1 MERAIR
7 KVAVIGAGSM
17 GSGIAA
23 QVANGGVPVLLLDI
37 AGPGEDRAATA
48 RAGVERQL
56 KAQGFMDPSAAKLV
70 RVGCIED
77 DLAAVADA
85 DWIVEAV
92 VEDLAVKRRLFA
104 RLDTLRK
111 PGAVVSSNTST
122 IPLAQLT
129 EGASDA
135 FRRDFVITHFFNP
148 PRHMRLM
155 ELVAGPDTA
164 PEAVALVRDAAETV
178 LGKTVVDCRDTPAFI
193 ANRLGCHWMSVAAI
207 EALRHGLTVEQAD
220 AVAGAP
226 FGVPRTGIFG
236 LLDLVGIDL
245 VPLVWGSLLGA
256 LPDDDAHHRHDLT
269 AEPLIRRLIAEGR
282 IGRKA
287 KGGFYRLAPG
297 GKTREA
303 LDLATGE
310 YRPQAE
316 ASANRDLAALIGQ
329 EDAAGRYAW
338 AVLSH
343 TIAYS
348 ATVAGEIADDVA
360 AIDTAMRLGYG
371 WAEGPFA
378 LADRVGCAAIAG
390 RLAAEGREVPPL
402 LAAAAA
408 AAQGGFYRRAAHGR
422 ETRATTGAWTPV
434 RRQSG
439 VLDLAEAKER
449 GPRFA
454 GNGSASVWDLGD
466 GVACLEFHTKMNAID
481 QGILAMVA
489 EAAERVPAEFR
500 ALVLYNDNPRAFSAG
515 ANLGYFTERLEAED
529 FAALERF
536 VEQGQTAFRALKHAA
551 IPVVGAPAGLAV
563 GGGCEVLLHC
573 DAIQAHAET
582 YIGLVELKV
591 GIVPGWRGTAELLLR
606 WGRRTD
612 RPAGPEGTA
621 EAAFATIA
629 GARITGSALEARA
642 LGYLRPE
649 DGITMGRDR
658 LLGDA
663 KAKALALAESYRPP
677 GVGSVTLPGPAGR
690 HALQAIIQGWRQDGR
705 AGPHDELVADWLA
718 GVCCGGREAGPQNP
732 VDEDA
737 LAGLEREA
745 LSALIREPATR
756 ARIRHMLDTGKP
768 LRN

>member
-1 MERAIR
+1 MKRAIR

-23 QVANGGVPVLLLDI
+23 QFANGGVPVLLLDV
-37 AGPGEDRAATA
+37 AGPEDDRAAPA

-56 KAQGFMDPSAAKLV
+56 KAQGFMDPSAAELV
-70 RVGCIED
+70 SVGSIDD

-104 RLDTLRK
+104 RLDALRK

-155 ELVAGPDTA
+155 ELVAGPGTA
-164 PEAVALVRDAAETV
+164 PETAALVRDAAETV

-256 LPDDDAHHRHDLT
+256 LPADDAHHRHDLT

-297 GKTREA
+297 SKAREA
-303 LDLATGE
+303 LDLASGE
-310 YRPQAE
+310 YRPQAD
-316 ASANRDLAALIGQ
+316 AAVNRDLAALIRQ

-338 AVLSH
+338 AVLSN
-343 TIAYS
+343 TITYTA
-348 ATVAGEIADDVA
+348 AVAEEIADDVA

-378 LADRVGCAAIAG
+378 LADRVGCAAIAD
-390 RLAAEGREVPPL
+390 RLAAEGRDVPPL

-408 AAQGGFYRRAAHGR
+408 EGGFHRRTAAGR
-422 ETRATTGAWTPV
+422 ETRTTAGAWTPV
-434 RRQSG
+434 RRPPG
-439 VLDLAEAKER
+439 VLDLGEMKER

-515 ANLGYFTERLEAED
+515 ADLGYFVGRLEAED

-536 VEQGQTAFRALKHAA
+536 VEQGQAAFRALKHAA

-591 GIVPGWRGTAELLLR
+591 GIIPGWRGTAELLLR
-606 WGRRTD
+606 WGRRSD
-612 RPAGPEGTA
+612 RPAGPEGTSQ
-621 EAAFATIA
+621 AAFETIA

-663 KAKALALAESYRPP
+663 KAKAVALAEGYRPP
-677 GVGSVTLPGPAGR
+677 DVGSVTLPGPAGR
-690 HALQAIIQGWRQDGR
+690 EALQAIVRGWRQDGR
-705 AGPHDELVADWLA
+705 ASPHDELVADRLA
-718 GVCCGGREAGPQNP
+718 GVCCGGAETNPQTP

-737 LAGLEREA
+737 LAALEREA
-745 LSALIREPATR
+745 ISALIREPATR

>member
-1 MERAIR
+1 MERTVR

-23 QVANGGVPVLLLDI
+23 QFANGGVPVLLLDV
-37 AGPGEDRAATA
+37 AGPEEDRAAPA
-48 RAGVERQL
+48 RAGVERQV
-56 KAQGFMDPSAAKLV
+56 KAQGFMDPSAAALV
-70 RVGCIED
+70 EVGSIED

-92 VEDLAVKRRLFA
+92 VEDLEVKRRLFA
-104 RLDTLRK
+104 RLDALRK
-111 PGAVVSSNTST
+111 PGAAVSSNTST
-122 IPLAQLT
+122 IPLTRLT
-129 EGASDA
+129 EGASEA
-135 FRRDFVITHFFNP
+135 FRRDFLITHFFNP

-155 ELVAGPDTA
+155 ELVAGPGTA
-164 PEAVALVRDAAETV
+164 PETATLVRDTAERV

-256 LPDDDAHHRHDLT
+256 LPADDAHHRHDLT

-297 GKTREA
+297 SKAREA

-310 YRPQAE
+310 YRPQAD
-316 ASANRDLAALIGQ
+316 AAANRDLAALIRQ

-338 AVLSH
+338 AVLSNS
-343 TIAYS
+343 IAYT
-348 ATVAGEIADDVA
+348 AAVAGEIADDVA

-378 LADRVGCAAIAG
+378 LADRVGCAAIAD

-408 AAQGGFYRRAAHGR
+408 EGGFYRRSAAVR
-422 ETRATTGAWTPV
+422 ETRSTTGAWTTV
-434 RRQSG
+434 RRPPG
-439 VLDLAEAKER
+439 VLDLAEVKER

-481 QGILAMVA
+481 RGILAMVA

-515 ANLGYFTERLEAED
+515 ANLGYFVERLEAEE

-536 VEQGQTAFRALKHAA
+536 VEQGQAAFRALKHAA

-591 GIVPGWRGTAELLLR
+591 GIIPGWRGTAELLLR
-606 WGRRTD
+606 WGRRSD
-612 RPAGPEGTA
+612 RPDSPMSTA
-621 EAAFATIA
+621 QAAFGTIA

-663 KAKALALAESYRPP
+663 KAKALELSEGYRPP
-677 GVGSVTLPGPAGR
+677 GPGSVILPGPAGR
-690 HALQAIIQGWRQDGR
+690 EALQAIVRGWRE
-705 AGPHDELVADWLA
+705 AGQASPHDVLVADWLA
-718 GVCCGGREAGPQNP
+718 GTCCGGPEAGPQTP
-732 VDEDA
+732 IDEDA
-737 LAGLEREA
+737 LAALEREA

>member
-1 MERAIR
+1 MERAVS

-23 QVANGGVPVLLLDI
+23 QFANGGVPVLLLDV
-37 AGPGEDRAATA
+37 ASPGEDRAAPA
-48 RAGVERQL
+48 RAGVDRQL

-70 RVGCIED
+70 SVGCIEN

-104 RLDTLRK
+104 RLDGLRK

-129 EGASDA
+129 EGASES

-155 ELVAGPDTA
+155 ELVAGPGTA
-164 PEAVALVRDAAETV
+164 PETAALVREAAGTL

-256 LPDDDAHHRHDLT
+256 LPPVDAHHRHDLT

-297 GKTREA
+297 SKAREA

-316 ASANRDLAALIGQ
+316 ASANRDLAALIRQ

-338 AVLSH
+338 AVLSNS
-343 TIAYS
+343 IAYT
-348 ATVAGEIADDVA
+348 AAVAGEIADDVA

-378 LADRVGCAAIAG
+378 LADRVGCAAIAD

-408 AAQGGFYRRAAHGR
+408 QGGFHRRAADGR

-434 RRQSG
+434 RRPPG
-439 VLDLAEAKER
+439 VLDLAEVKER

-481 QGILAMVA
+481 RGILAMVA

-500 ALVLYNDNPRAFSAG
+500 ALILYNDNPRAFSAG
-515 ANLGYFTERLEAED
+515 ANLGYFVERLEAED

-536 VEQGQTAFRALKHAA
+536 VEQGQAAFRALKHAA

-621 EAAFATIA
+621 QTAFGTIA
-629 GARITGSALEARA
+629 GARVTGSALEART

-663 KAKALALAESYRPP
+663 KAKALALAGSYRPP

-690 HALQAIIQGWRQDGR
+690 EALQAIVQDWRQDGR
-705 AGPHDELVADWLA
+705 ASQHDEVVADWLA
-718 GVCCGGREAGPQNP
+718 GVCCGGPGAGPQSP

-737 LAGLEREA
+737 LAGLEQEA

>member
-1 MERAIR
+1 MEGTIR
-7 KVAVIGAGSM
+7 KAAVIGAGSM

-23 QVANGGVPVLLLDI
+23 QFANGGVPVLLLDV
-37 AGPGEDRAATA
+37 AGPGEDRAAPA
-48 RAGVERQL
+48 RAGLERQL
-56 KAQGFMDPSAAKLV
+56 KAQGFMAPSAANLV
-70 RVGCIED
+70 SVGCIED

-92 VEDLAVKRRLFA
+92 VEDPEIKRRLFA
-104 RLDTLRK
+104 RLDGLRK
-111 PGAVVSSNTST
+111 PGAAVSSNTST

-129 EGASDA
+129 EGASEA
-135 FRRDFVITHFFNP
+135 FRRDFLITHFFNP

-155 ELVAGPDTA
+155 ELVAGPGTA
-164 PEAVALVRDAAETV
+164 PETAALVRDAAERV

-207 EALRHGLTVEQAD
+207 EALHHGLTVEQAD

-256 LPDDDAHHRHDLT
+256 LPPEDAHHRHDPT

-297 GKTREA
+297 SKAREA

-316 ASANRDLAALIGQ
+316 ATANRDLAALIRQ

-338 AVLSH
+338 AVLSNS
-343 TIAYS
+343 IAY
-348 ATVAGEIADDVA
+348 AAAVAGEIADDVA

-378 LADRVGCAAIAG
+378 LADRVGCAAIAD
-390 RLAAEGREVPPL
+390 RLAEEGRDVPPL

-408 AAQGGFYRRAAHGR
+408 EGGFHRRGAAGR
-422 ETRATTGAWTPV
+422 ETRTTAGAWTTV
-434 RRQSG
+434 RRPQAMP
-439 VLDLAEAKER
+439 DLAEVKER

-515 ANLGYFTERLEAED
+515 ANLGYFVERLEAED

-536 VEQGQTAFRALKHAA
+536 VDQGQAAFRALKHAA

-591 GIVPGWRGTAELLLR
+591 GIIPGWRGTAELLLR
-606 WGRRTD
+606 WGRRSD
-612 RPAGPEGTA
+612 RPEGPMGTA
-621 EAAFATIA
+621 RAAFETIA

-663 KAKALALAESYRPP
+663 KAKALALSDGYRPP
-677 GVGSVTLPGPAGR
+677 GIGSVTLPGPAGR
-690 HALQAIIQGWRQDGR
+690 EALQAIVRGRREDGQ
-705 AGPHDELVADWLA
+705 ASPHDEVVAGWLA
-718 GVCCGGREAGPQNP
+718 GACCGGPEAGPQTP

-737 LAGLEREA
+737 LAALEREA

>member
-23 QVANGGVPVLLLDI
+23 QFANGGVPVLLLDI
-37 AGPGEDRAATA
+37 AGPDGDHSAPA
-48 RAGVERQL
+48 RAGVERQV
-56 KAQGFMDPSAAKLV
+56 KAQGFMGPSAAALV
-70 RVGCIED
+70 GVGCIED

-92 VEDLAVKRRLFA
+92 VEDLSVKRRLFA
-104 RLDTLRK
+104 RLDALRK

-129 EGASDA
+129 EGASEA

-155 ELVAGPDTA
+155 ELVAGPCTA
-164 PEAVALVRDAAETV
+164 AETVALVREAAETV

-193 ANRLGCHWMSVAAI
+193 ANRLGCYWMSVAAI

-220 AVAGAP
+220 TVAGAP

-256 LPDDDAHHRHDLT
+256 LPPEDAHHRHDLA

-297 GKTREA
+297 GKAREA

-310 YRPQAE
+310 YRPQADV
-316 ASANRDLAALIGQ
+316 AANRDPAALIRQ

-338 AVLSH
+338 AVLSNS
-343 TIAYS
+343 IAYT
-348 ATVAGEIADDVA
+348 AAVAGEIADDVA

-378 LADRVGCAAIAG
+378 LADRVGCATIAD

-408 AAQGGFYRRAAHGR
+408 EGGFYRRTATGR
-422 ETRATTGAWTPV
+422 ETRSTVGAWTPV
-434 RRQSG
+434 RRPPG
-439 VLDLAEAKER
+439 VLDLAEVKER
-449 GPRFA
+449 GPRFT

-515 ANLGYFTERLEAED
+515 ANLGYFVERLEAED

-536 VEQGQTAFRALKHAA
+536 VEQGQAAFRALKHAA
-551 IPVVGAPAGLAV
+551 IPVIGAPAGLAV

-591 GIVPGWRGTAELLLR
+591 GIIPGWRGTAELLLR

-612 RPAGPEGTA
+612 RPAGPEGTSQ
-621 EAAFATIA
+621 AAFGTIA

-663 KAKALALAESYRPP
+663 KSKALALAEGYRPP
-677 GVGSVTLPGPAGR
+677 GVGSVALPGPAGR
-690 HALQAIIQGWRQDGR
+690 QALQAIVRGWRQDGR
-705 AGPHDELVADWLA
+705 ASAHDELVADWLA
-718 GVCCGGREAGPQNP
+718 GVCCGGPGAGPRTS
-732 VDEDA
+732 VDEDTLAA
-737 LAGLEREA
+737 LEQEA

>member
-23 QVANGGVPVLLLDI
+23 QFANGGVPVLLLDI
-37 AGPGEDRAATA
+37 AGPGDDRSSPA
-48 RAGVERQL
+48 RAGVERQV

-70 RVGCIED
+70 SVGCIED

-92 VEDLAVKRRLFA
+92 VEDLEVKRRLFA
-104 RLDTLRK
+104 RLDALRK

-129 EGASDA
+129 DGASEA

-155 ELVAGPDTA
+155 ELVAGPGTA
-164 PEAVALVRDAAETV
+164 AETAALVRDAAEKV

-256 LPDDDAHHRHDLT
+256 LPADDAHHRHDLT

-297 GKTREA
+297 SKAREA
-303 LDLATGE
+303 LDLASGQ

-316 ASANRDLAALIGQ
+316 AAANRDLAALIRQ

-338 AVLSH
+338 AVLSNS
-343 TIAYS
+343 IAYT

-378 LADRVGCAAIAG
+378 LADRVGCATIVD

-408 AAQGGFYRRAAHGR
+408 QGGFYRRSAAGR
-422 ETRATTGAWTPV
+422 ETRTTTGAWTPA
-434 RRQSG
+434 RRPPG
-439 VLDLAEAKER
+439 VLDLAEVKER

-489 EAAERVPAEFR
+489 EAAERVPTEFR

-515 ANLGYFTERLEAED
+515 ANLGYFVERLEAED

-536 VEQGQTAFRALKHAA
+536 VEQGQAAFRALKHAA
-551 IPVVGAPAGLAV
+551 IPVIGAPAGLAV

-591 GIVPGWRGTAELLLR
+591 GIIPGWRGTAELLLR

-612 RPAGPEGTA
+612 RTAGPEGTA
-621 EAAFATIA
+621 QAAFGTIA

-663 KAKALALAESYRPP
+663 KAKALALSDGYRPP
-677 GVGSVTLPGPAGR
+677 GMGSVILPGPAGR
-690 HALQAIIQGWRQDGR
+690 EALRTIVRGWRE
-705 AGPHDELVADWLA
+705 AGQASPHDELVADWLA
-718 GVCCGGREAGPQNP
+718 GVCCGGPGAGPQAP
-732 VDEDA
+732 VDEDT
-737 LAGLEREA
+737 LAGLERAA

>member
-1 MERAIR
+1 MERAVR

-23 QVANGGVPVLLLDI
+23 QFANGGVPVLLLDV
-37 AGPGEDRAATA
+37 AGPGEDRAAPA
-48 RAGVERQL
+48 RAGLERQL
-56 KAQGFMDPSAAKLV
+56 KAQGFMAPSAATLV
-70 RVGCIED
+70 EVGCIED
-77 DLAAVADA
+77 DLAAVANA

-92 VEDLAVKRRLFA
+92 VEDPAVKRRLFA
-104 RLDTLRK
+104 RLDALRK
-111 PGAVVSSNTST
+111 PGAAVSSNTST

-129 EGASDA
+129 DGASEA

-155 ELVAGPDTA
+155 ELVTGPDTA
-164 PEAVALVRDAAETV
+164 PETAALVRDAAETV

-256 LPDDDAHHRHDLT
+256 LPGGDAHHRHDLT

-297 GKTREA
+297 SKAREA

-310 YRPQAE
+310 YRPQAD
-316 ASANRDLAALIGQ
+316 AAANRDLAALIRQ

-338 AVLSH
+338 AVLSNS
-343 TIAYS
+343 IAYT
-348 ATVAGEIADDVA
+348 AAVAGEIADDVA

-378 LADRVGCAAIAG
+378 LADRVGCAAIAD
-390 RLAAEGREVPPL
+390 RLAAEGRDVPPL
-402 LAAAAA
+402 LAAA
-408 AAQGGFYRRAAHGR
+408 AAQGGFYRRTDTGR
-422 ETRATTGAWTPV
+422 ETRTTAGAWTPA
-434 RRQSG
+434 RRPQG
-439 VLDLAEAKER
+439 VLDLAEVKEH

-481 QGILAMVA
+481 HGILAMVA

-515 ANLGYFTERLEAED
+515 ANLGYFVERLEAED
-529 FAALERF
+529 FTALERF
-536 VEQGQTAFRALKHAA
+536 VADGQAAFRALKHAA

-612 RPAGPEGTA
+612 RPAGPMGA
-621 EAAFATIA
+621 AQAAFETIA
-629 GARITGSALEARA
+629 GARITGSALEART

-663 KAKALALAESYRPP
+663 KANAIALAEGYRAP
-677 GVGSVTLPGPAGR
+677 GVGVVVLPGLAER
-690 HALQAIIQGWRQDGR
+690 ENLRAIVQGWRQGGR
-705 AGPHDELVADWLA
+705 ASPHDELVADWLA
-718 GVCCGGREAGPQNP
+718 GVCCGGPEAGPQTP
-732 VDEDA
+732 IDEDA
-737 LAGLEREA
+737 LAALEREA
-745 LSALIREPATR
+745 LSALVREPATR
-756 ARIRHMLDTGKP
+756 ARIRHMLDVGKP

>member
-1 MERAIR
+1 MERPVR

-23 QVANGGVPVLLLDI
+23 QFANGGVPVLLLDV
-37 AGPGEDRAATA
+37 AGRGADRAAPA
-48 RAGVERQL
+48 RAGVERQV
-56 KAQGFMDPSAAKLV
+56 KAQGFMAPSAAALV
-70 RVGCIED
+70 SVGCIED

-92 VEDLAVKRRLFA
+92 IEDLAVKRDLFA
-104 RLDTLRK
+104 RLDAVRK

-122 IPLAQLT
+122 IPLARLT

-155 ELVAGPDTA
+155 ELVTGPDTA
-164 PEAVALVRDAAETV
+164 PETASLVRAAAETV

-193 ANRLGCHWMSVAAI
+193 ANRLGCYWMSVAAI

-236 LLDLVGIDL
+236 LLDLIGIDL
-245 VPLVWGSLLGA
+245 VPLVWGSLLNA
-256 LPDDDAHHRHDLT
+256 LPAGDAHHRHDLT

-297 GKTREA
+297 SKAREA
-303 LDLATGE
+303 LDLATGD

-316 ASANRDLAALIGQ
+316 ATANRDLAALIRQ
-329 EDAAGRYAW
+329 DDAAGRYAW
-338 AVLSH
+338 AVLSN
-343 TIAYS
+343 TIAYT
-348 ATVAGEIADDVA
+348 AEVAGEIADDMA

-378 LADRVGCAAIAG
+378 LADRVGCAAIAE
-390 RLAAEGREVPPL
+390 RLAAEGRAVPPL
-402 LAAAAA
+402 LATAAT
-408 AAQGGFYRRAAHGR
+408 QGGFYRRTAAGR
-422 ETRATTGAWTPV
+422 EVRGTTGAWTPA
-434 RRQSG
+434 RRPQG
-439 VLDLAEAKER
+439 VLDLAEVKER
-449 GPRFA
+449 GPRVA
-454 GNGSASVWDLGD
+454 GNGSASLWDLGD

-489 EAAERVPAEFR
+489 EAAERVPAGFR

-515 ANLGYFTERLEAED
+515 ANLGYFVERLEAED

-536 VEQGQTAFRALKHAA
+536 VAEGQAAFRALKHAPV
-551 IPVVGAPAGLAV
+551 PVVGAPAGLAV

-573 DAIQAHAET
+573 DTIQAHAET
-582 YIGLVELKV
+582 YMGLVELKV
-591 GIVPGWRGTAELLLR
+591 GIIPGWRGTAEMLLR
-606 WGRRTD
+606 WDRRTD
-612 RPAGPEGTA
+612 RPAGPMKA
-621 EAAFATIA
+621 AQAAFETIA
-629 GARITGSALEARA
+629 GARITSSALEARA

-663 KAKALALAESYRPP
+663 KARALALAEGYRPP
-677 GVGSVTLPGPAGR
+677 EAGTIALPGPSGR
-690 HALQAIIQGWRQDGR
+690 ASLMNLVQGWRR
-705 AGPHDELVADWLA
+705 AGLASPHDELVAEWLA
-718 GVCCGGREAGPQNP
+718 GVCSGGPGADPLAP
-732 VDEDA
+732 LDEDA
-737 LAGLEREA
+737 LAALERAA
-745 LSALIREPATR
+745 LAVLIREPATR
-756 ARIRHMLDTGKP
+756 TRIRHMLDTGKP